1 MSISG
6 ETMFR
11 QDVGPL
17 LAGTQHVPPAEPY
30 RCIWHPNGECQSCD
44 LRCAAYIDYV
54 LEKEG
59 DVGAVIAEPVRN
71 TAVNPPPPG
80 YWQAVRKACDR
91 HGALLVLDETAV
103 CLGRT
108 GSMFACQTFDVIPD
122 IVTIGKGIGGG
133 VIPFAAI
140 IARSDLD
147 VAPEKGIGHY
157 THEKNPVAAAAG
169 LATIDIIETQNL
181 PQRAVEMG
189 NYALK
194 RLQDMQNDH
203 PLIGD
208 VRGVGLVLGL
218 DLVKDRISK
227 ERAIA
232 EADRLMYVCLQG
244 GLSFKTSQGSFI
256 PLSPPLTITQQELDE
271 ALDIL
276 ETALSDI
283 EESR

>member
-1 MSISG
+1 
-6 ETMFR
+6 
-11 QDVGPL
+11 V
-17 LAGTQHVPPAEPY
+17 
-30 RCIWHPNGECQSCD
+30 SCD

-91 HGALLVLDETAV
+91 HGTLLVLDETAV

-122 IVTIGKGIGGG
+122 ILTIGKGIGGG
-133 VIPFAAI
+133 VIPFAVM

-169 LATIDIIETQNL
+169 LATIDIIESQNL
-181 PQRAVEMG
+181 PQRATEMG
-189 NYALK
+189 GYALK
-194 RLQDMQNDH
+194 RLQNMQNDH

-208 VRGVGLVLGL
+208 VRGVGLVLGI
-218 DLVKDRISK
+218 DLVKDRGSK
-227 ERAIA
+227 ERAVA
-232 EADRLMYVCLQG
+232 EADRLMYACLHR

-256 PLSPPLTITQQELDE
+256 PLSPPLTITRQELDD

-276 ETALSDI
+276 ESALTVVERGI
-283 EESR
+283 